1 MGPRAMPL
9 SFTPHRAIYDQAKD
23 LMQFFATDGTLLVRC
38 GVSKNALLALD
49 PELPREARMIAR
61 LYERNRQRIEAIAD
75 RKYRARHLENS
86 GMVIVHLSDLGAK
99 AEDS

>member
-1 MGPRAMPL
+1 MSL
-9 SFTPHRAIYDQAKD
+9 SFTPHRAIYDPAKD
-23 LMQFFATDGTLLVRC
+23 LMHFFATDGALPVHC

-75 RKYRARHLENS
+75 RKYQARNLDKS
-86 GMVIVHLSDLGAK
+86 GMVIVHLSDLRAK
-99 AEDS
+99 TGDR

>member
-1 MGPRAMPL
+1 MPL
-9 SFTPHRAIYDQAKD
+9 SFTPDGAIYDPTTD
-23 LMQFFATDGTLLVRC
+23 LMRFFATDGALLVRC

-75 RKYRARHLENS
+75 RKYRARHPDKS
-86 GMVIVHLSDLGAK
+86 GMVIVHFSDLRAK
-99 AEDS
+99 AGI